1 MIRGADGFQSTD
13 DNVSLSLRDIPK
25 MPGIGS
31 RVCTLP
37 VLGRDNPLASSPVCG
52 ENQTLGVTDS
62 TFTFFWLPSCSS
74 IDSFT

>member
-37 VLGRDNPLASSPVCG
+37 VLGRGSPLASSPVRG
-52 ENQTLGVTDS
+52 ENQTLGVADP
-62 TFTFFWLPSCSS
+62 TFAFFL
-74 IDSFT
+74 FTNLLFFC